1 MGSSQLVRHLHTRVP
16 AGAVVHNPSATE
28 RFVASGSSEAARMAH
43 RSLLTL
49 SSRLRRQYG
58 VLTVAQ
64 ATEDGVDRREL
75 RRLREAGLLVPLQLR
90 VLRCPLVGETWET
103 RALAAQLAAG
113 PQAALGRWSAARL
126 LGLVEAGSR
135 STELDLVQPS
145 SRNLRAAI
153 PRPRRSSRILPEDVV
168 SVGHFRCT
176 SAAWTLVDLVAVATP
191 GTVERVAGRALA
203 EKLVTRDAI
212 VSLSHRLRNSDR
224 GPHARW
230 LLSATTGVIPGS
242 RSRDESGFVELVVEA
257 GLPAPAVNH
266 PVVDA
271 SGRRRELDSAW
282 PEWGV
287 AVELDLHPSH
297 ATTVGRRA
305 DGRRQNDLI
314 HEWTLLRFDAHDLST
329 DPGGVVQ
336 QVGTAL
342 RRAGWRPG

>member
-1 MGSSQLVRHLHTRVP
+1 
-16 AGAVVHNPSATE
+16 
-28 RFVASGSSEAARMAH
+28 MAH

-49 SSRLRRQYG
+49 APRLRRQYG

-64 ATEDGVDRREL
+64 ATKDGVDRREL
-75 RRLREAGLLVPLQLR
+75 RRLRQAELLVPLQLR

-126 LGLVEAGSR
+126 LGLVEGGSR

-145 SRNLRAAI
+145 SRNLRAAD
-153 PRPRRSSRILPEDVV
+153 PRPRRSSRLLPEDVV
-168 SVGHFRCT
+168 SVGRFRCT
-176 SAAWTLVDLVAVATP
+176 GPAWTLVDLVAIATR

-203 EKLVTRDAI
+203 ERLVTREAI
-212 VSLSHRLRNSDR
+212 LSLSHRLRNSER
-224 GPHARW
+224 GPDARW
-230 LLSATTGVIPGS
+230 LLSATTGVVPGS
-242 RSRDESGFVELVVEA
+242 RSRDESGFVKLVTDA

-266 PVVDA
+266 PVIDA

-297 ATTVGRRA
+297 TTTVGRRG
-305 DGRRQNDLI
+305 DGRRQNDLV
-314 HEWTLLRFDAHDLST
+314 HDWTLLRFDAHDLAT
-329 DPGGVVQ
+329 DPAGVVH
-336 QVGTAL
+336 QVRTAL
-342 RRAGWRPG
+342 LRAGWRPT